1 MEWKEGVMMTIDT
14 RSIVSITEAN
24 QNFSRVARLVDSL
37 GSAVIMKNN
46 VPRYIVFEFGRA
58 AKEEDVSDELVD
70 AVSEKLMEKN
80 RKLYEALAK

>member
-1 MEWKEGVMMTIDT
+1 MEWKEGVMMNIDT

-24 QNFSRVARLVDSL
+24 QNFSRIARLVDSL

-46 VPRYIVFEFGRA
+46 VPRYIVFKFGRA
-58 AKEEDVSDELVD
+58 AKEEDISDELVD
-70 AVSEKLMEKN
+70 AISEKLMEKN